1 MEKFET
7 SLSGIEHK
15 LVDKM
20 FASENSVNAALS
32 NIEGRLES
40 LEGQSLTYFL
50 RVRNFCKT
58 GPRFWPECF
67 GFSRFHLSCE
77 SRLISAFD

>member
-20 FASENSVNAALS
+20 FALENSVNAALS

-40 LEGQSLTYFL
+40 LEGQSLTYFS
-50 RVRNFCKT
+50 RVRNFV
-58 GPRFWPECF
+58 RLALDF
-67 GFSRFHLSCE
+67 GLSV
-77 SRLISAFD
+77 LGFLVFT